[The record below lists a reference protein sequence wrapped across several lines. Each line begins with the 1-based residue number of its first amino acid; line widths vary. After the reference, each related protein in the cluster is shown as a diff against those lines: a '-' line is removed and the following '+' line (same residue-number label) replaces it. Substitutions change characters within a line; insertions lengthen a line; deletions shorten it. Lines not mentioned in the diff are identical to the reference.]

1 MWYSLGVLSGQ
12 NLIFAPSASSSPSRT
27 GLAIPWSTMI
37 WQAWRIFSFS
47 LSLGDYLTPTLVGKN
62 LFIGNA
68 IDQLVGTAQNRPL
81 AAAIATIPIF
91 IIAVYLLIARAMGA
105 FEAL

>member
-1 MWYSLGVLSGQ
+1 MALPGVV
-12 NLIFAPSASSSPSRT
+12 AAS
-27 GLAIPWSTMI
+27 
-37 WQAWRIFSFS
+37 IFSFS

-62 LFIGNA
+62 LFIGNL

-81 AAAIATIPIF
+81 AAAITVIPIV
-91 IIAVYLLIARAMGA
+91 IMAVYLLIARAFGA